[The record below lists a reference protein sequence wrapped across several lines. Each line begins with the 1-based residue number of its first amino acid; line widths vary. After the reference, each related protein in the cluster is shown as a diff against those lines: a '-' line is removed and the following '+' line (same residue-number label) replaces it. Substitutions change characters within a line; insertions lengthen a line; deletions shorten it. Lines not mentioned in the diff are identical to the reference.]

1 MAANN
6 TGAILAGLSNGVN
19 DMWKFGLQQ
28 DRLSRQEERQARL
41 DARAEESHKLQL
53 QNYQLN
59 LDQAERTNRKQA
71 QQDAIEQ
78 TVADH
83 NSTFGKPAQ
92 QYGVAQGDGSYATTN
107 SEGNARD
114 VATFVSGGST
124 AADAPKA
131 EPVSVVNGLAGNSK
145 YFTGL
150 SAAADAAK
158 ASKDNP
164 SLSGY
169 YRQKALY
176 DKLAAM
182 PGGQDMADKV
192 LARAKE
198 LQREGAFDA
207 WRRLQ
212 SGDKEGA
219 IKAFDSNGIERF
231 PEGHDLVKVAG
242 KDGMRDVWQLQ
253 GPGGKVVIP
262 DLERHMQGYM
272 FKPDEAYKLGSQLSE
287 NDFTKAQTLKTGERA
302 DKQLA
307 AQIAQHQATLGIQA
321 QQLKIARETHDVAM
335 RDARIPTIVKNQLT
349 QINDSIKLLDTQMY
363 RAMADMRPGEEYNPN
378 SPGIK
383 ALTEQR
389 ADLITQY
396 SKALSMIPAAPAV
409 AAGKAPAPTSTGFVP
424 PPLDALR
431 KSNGTKTIPNPMN

>member
-1 MAANN
+1 MAVNN
-6 TGAILAGLSNGVN
+6 TWAIIAGLNNGVT

-28 DRLSRQEERQARL
+28 DRFARQEERQARL
-41 DARAEESHKLQL
+41 DARAEESHKLL
-53 QNYQLN
+53 LKNYQLN
-59 LDQAERTNRKQA
+59 LDQAERNNRKQVK
-71 QQDAIEQ
+71 QDVIEQ
-78 TVADH
+78 AVDEH
-83 NSTFGKPAQ
+83 NSTFGKPTQ
-92 QYGVAQGDGSYATTN
+92 QYGVAQGNGSYATTN
-107 SEGNARD
+107 SEGNAQD
-114 VATFVSGGST
+114 VATFMADGS
-124 AADAPKA
+124 AAPDAPKA

-150 SAAADAAK
+150 NGATDAAK
-158 ASKDNP
+158 AAKENP

-192 LARAKE
+192 LARAKD

-231 PEGHDLVKVAG
+231 PEGHDLVKIAG
-242 KDGMRDVWQLQ
+242 KDGLRDVWQLQ
-253 GPGGKVVIP
+253 GPGGKVAVP

-272 FKPDEAYKLGSQLSE
+272 FNAADAYKNGLELVN
-287 NDFTKAQTLKTGERA
+287 NDFNRGQAIKTGERA
-302 DKQLA
+302 DRQLQA
-307 AQIAQHQATLGIQA
+307 TIAQHKAALGLQS
-321 QQLKIARETHDVAM
+321 QRLQMARENHEVAM
-335 RDARIPTIVKNQLT
+335 RDARIPAAVKIQLL
-349 QINDSIKLLDTQMY
+349 QLNDSIKIIDTQMAH
-363 RAMADMRPGEEYNPN
+363 AMVNNKLGEEYNPN

-389 ADLITQY
+389 SDLITQY
-396 SKALSMIPAAPAV
+396 GKALTLIPPAPAV
-409 AAGKAPAPTSTGFVP
+409 AAGRAAAPPKAGFAPPS
-424 PPLDALR
+424 LDALR
-431 KSNGTKTIPNPMN
+431 QSAKTVPNPMN

>member
-1 MAANN
+1 MAAYN
-6 TGAILAGLSNGVN
+6 TGAIIAGLNNGVT

-28 DRLSRQEERQARL
+28 DRYARQEERQDRL
-41 DARAEESHKLQL
+41 DAQAEESHKLQL
-53 QNYQLN
+53 KNYQLN
-59 LDQAERTNRKQA
+59 LDQAERTNRKQL

-78 TVADH
+78 AVADH
-83 NSTFGKPAQ
+83 NSSFGKPVQ

-114 VATFVSGGST
+114 VASFMGEGADTP
-124 AADAPKA
+124 DAPKA

-150 SAAADAAK
+150 NGAADAAN
-158 ASKDNP
+158 AAKDNP

-169 YRQKALY
+169 YKQKALY
-176 DKLAAM
+176 DKLTGM
-182 PGGQDMADKV
+182 LGGQDMADKV
-192 LARAKE
+192 LARAKD

-242 KDGMRDVWQLQ
+242 KDGMRDVWQVQ
-253 GPGGKVVIP
+253 GPGGKVVVP

-272 FKPDEAYKLGSQLSE
+272 FKPDEAYKIGTEQADR
-287 NDFTKAQTLKTGERA
+287 DFTKAQTLKTGERA
-302 DKQLA
+302 DRQLQA
-307 AQIAQHQATLGIQA
+307 SIEQHRASIGLQN
-321 QQLKIARETHDVAM
+321 QQLKMARETHDVAM
-335 RDARIPTIVKNQLT
+335 RDAHIPAAVKNQLL
-349 QINDSIKLLDTQMY
+349 QLNDSIKIIDTQMAH
-363 RAMADMRPGEEYNPN
+363 AMANSKLGEEYNPN

-396 SKALSMIPAAPAV
+396 GRALKSIPLAPAV
-409 AAGKAPAPTSTGFVP
+409 AAGKMAAPATAAFEP
-424 PPLDALR
+424 PSLDALR
-431 KSNGTKTIPNPMN
+431 NAATKTVPNPMN